1 MSPAAGRPPGDEQ
14 TAPPAG
20 QAGDA
25 MSPLARRI
33 LDELRAGPRHFS
45 EIVEAHMDVPWREF
59 LRAWG
64 EVRSSP
70 LIGRE
75 EYGRYLIKQ
84 AAARP

>member
-1 MSPAAGRPPGDEQ
+1 MSPAAG
-14 TAPPAG
+14 PAA
-20 QAGDA
+20 AGA

-33 LDELRAGPRHFS
+33 LDELRASPRHFS

-75 EYGRYLIKQ
+75 EYGRYLIKEE
-84 AAARP
+84 ATRP